1 MFRIRKT
8 RWKVA
13 YFAASL
19 ILLNV
24 LDSYLVARF
33 LPDPLA
39 SIVANLLTL
48 TFVLGAARTFRGQG
62 EPLKPPRVWWRGSA
76 RPTASF
82 VIGGL
87 WAADAV
93 ATIVVF
99 ALQPT
104 AYYLAVGAA
113 TYVILAVFFINSAG
127 RLQRFPQ
134 PTVPDPIP
142 APRFKPIK
150 R

>member
-1 MFRIRKT
+1 MLRIRKT

-13 YFAASL
+13 YFAISL
-19 ILLNV
+19 IILNV
-24 LDSYLVARF
+24 LNSYLVLRF
-33 LPDPLA
+33 LPDPLGT
-39 SIVANLLTL
+39 IVANLLTMTL
-48 TFVLGAARTFRGQG
+48 VLGAARTFRGQG
-62 EPLKPPRVWWRGSA
+62 EPVKPPRAWWRGSA
-76 RPTASF
+76 RPTASY
-82 VIGGL
+82 VVGGL

-93 ATIVVF
+93 VAIALLASQPRAF
-99 ALQPT
+99 A
-104 AYYLAVGAA
+104 AVAIA
-113 TYVILAVFFINSAG
+113 SNLILAAFFINSAV